1 MLLCLYRTR
10 LLLNKSITQDSWNSS
25 QFEKETIHFILL
37 AIVSHHF
44 EITTSVA
51 AVID

>member
-1 MLLCLYRTR
+1 MLLCLYGTP
-10 LLLNKSITQDSWNSS
+10 LLLNKSITQDSWNSP
-25 QFEKETIHFILL
+25 QFEEETIHFIPLG
-37 AIVSHHF
+37 IVSHHF